1 MVVAKNNI
9 ALFNALALA
18 QLQGKSI
25 GFVPT
30 MGALHQG
37 HLSLIDASKKACD
50 ITVCSIFV
58 NPTQFN
64 DKKDLEKYP
73 RTEEADLSMLSAAN
87 CDIVYLPTVDDIYPT
102 DWICPEFDFG
112 NLDKVMEGAHRPGHF
127 KGMSQVVH
135 RLLYLVQPDKLFMGQ
150 KDFQQLT
157 IVRRMLQLLNWDIEL
172 VSCPIVRELDN
183 VAMSSRNVRLSG
195 SERASARSISK
206 VLMHLNKNQFAS
218 AKDFCQWAMYQLNL
232 VEFVTAEYVEIVDT
246 QTLQPISN
254 WHEHKQLVCCIA
266 AKVGEVRLIDNRI
279 F

>member
-1 MVVAKNNI
+1 MIIANNNAELKNAIDNAKSNH
-9 ALFNALALA
+9 
-18 QLQGKSI
+18 QSI

-37 HLSLIDASKKACD
+37 HISLIENSKRLCD

-73 RTEEADLSMLSAAN
+73 RTEEADTTLLLKAE
-87 CDIVYLPTVDDIYPT
+87 CDILYMPSVEDIYPA
-102 DWICPEFDFG
+102 DWVCPEFDFG

-157 IVRRMLQLLNWDIEL
+157 IVRRMLEILNWNIEL

-183 VAMSSRNVRLSG
+183 LAMSSRNVRLSG

-254 WHEHKQLVCCIA
+254 WNEHKQLVCCIA
-266 AKVGEVRLIDNRI
+266 AKVGDVRLIDNRI

>member
-1 MVVAKNNI
+1 
-9 ALFNALALA
+9 
-18 QLQGKSI
+18 
-25 GFVPT
+25 
-30 MGALHQG
+30 
-37 HLSLIDASKKACD
+37 
-50 ITVCSIFV
+50 
-58 NPTQFN
+58 
-64 DKKDLEKYP
+64 
-73 RTEEADLSMLSAAN
+73 
-87 CDIVYLPTVDDIYPT
+87 
-102 DWICPEFDFG
+102 
-112 NLDKVMEGAHRPGHF
+112 MEGAHRPGHF

-183 VAMSSRNVRLSG
+183 LAMSSRNVRLSG

-246 QTLQPISN
+246 QTLQPIIN

-266 AKVGEVRLIDNRI
+266 AKVGDVRLIDNRI